1 MSSSNLFR
9 WSGLAT
15 ILGGVLLPM
24 SWVLRFVFGVQRPI
38 SGTVEFVGTIL
49 LVFGF
54 MGVYGVQHKETG
66 ILGFLGFL
74 LVIIHKCS
82 ALGECWLQDGGDL
95 TGVTVVLGPLVGVT
109 MLLGFILLGIGSWKA
124 NKLPRW
130 TAVLWVIGG
139 MLIVPGFLVQ
149 PMLVVIG
156 GVIQGTGFVGAG
168 VKLWTSTNQ
177 PAKQAEAA
185 I

>member
-1 MSSSNLFR
+1 MGFDVMTLR
-9 WSGLAT
+9 RK
-15 ILGGVLLPM
+15 IL
-24 SWVLRFVFGVQRPI
+24 
-38 SGTVEFVGTIL
+38 
-49 LVFGF
+49 
-54 MGVYGVQHKETG
+54 
-66 ILGFLGFL
+66 LGFLGFL

-82 ALGECWLQDGGDL
+82 ALGECWLQDGGEL
-95 TGVTVVLGPLVGVT
+95 TGAAVVLGPLVGVT

-156 GVIQGTGFVGAG
+156 GVIQGTGFDGAG
-168 VKLWTSTNQ
+168 VKLWTSTN
-177 PAKQAEAA
+177 
-185 I
+185 

>member
-24 SWVLRFVFGVQRPI
+24 SWILRYVVGVQRSV
-38 SGTVEFVGTIL
+38 SGTVEFIASIL

-54 MGVYGVQHKETG
+54 MGVYGFQHEESG
-66 ILGFLGFL
+66 ILGFLGF
-74 LVIIHKCS
+74 VMIIIHSCC
-82 ALGECWLQDGGDL
+82 ALGECWLQNGEL
-95 TGVTVVLGPLVGVT
+95 TSAAVVLAPLVGIT

-139 MLIVPGFLVQ
+139 ALIVPGFLIQ

-156 GVIQGTGFVGAG
+156 GVIQGAGIVGAG
-168 VKLWTSTNQ
+168 IKLLFG
-177 PAKQAEAA
+177 KY
-185 I
+185 